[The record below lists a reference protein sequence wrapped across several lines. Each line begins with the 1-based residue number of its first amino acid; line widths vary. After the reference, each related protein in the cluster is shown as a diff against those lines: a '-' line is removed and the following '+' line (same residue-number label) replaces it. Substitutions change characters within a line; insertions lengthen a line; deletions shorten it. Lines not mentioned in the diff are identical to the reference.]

1 MHKIWENRLGA
12 LQVSRPGE
20 NDPLLREGG
29 WGAGGELLARLPR
42 PKHY

>member
-1 MHKIWENRLGA
+1 MENRLGA

-29 WGAGGELLARLPR
+29 WGENC
-42 PKHY
+42 